1 MTHTSRNSPVV
12 PGASRRTFLR
22 NVGITGGA
30 GAMSAT
36 MGALGIAPAAQ
47 AASREPAFRAPSK
60 GDFTLKGRL

>member
-1 MTHTSRNSPVV
+1 MTHTSHNSPVV

-36 MGALGIAPAAQ
+36 MGPSASPPRPRRQ
-47 AASREPAFRAPSK
+47 AANLPFVHPAKGTSR
-60 GDFTLKGRL
+60 